1 MTDTSSP
8 TSLIEP
14 WSSEQK
20 AAHRDGIVTF
30 RHGLAD
36 TGLFTDESLARM
48 IDSHP
53 RAMLDVL
60 TMHRNPPPNER
71 WIAGDPGELTGTE
84 LVEAV
89 RRGSLWLSLRQGMNV
104 HAQPTLDRAMG
115 EFAGQSGAEVKSA
128 KASILISGPDMGIF
142 FHVDTAETMLW
153 HVRGHKTMLVYP
165 PTEAFCP
172 ESALEAIL
180 HKETLSDAPWRPEME
195 AHVRRVPLGP
205 GEAAHWE
212 LNAPHRVLNGPDLN
226 VSVSIE
232 YATPRSRVV
241 NGTYWFNGWLRRRL
255 GVNLSSRRT
264 PEALRPLWWAA
275 AKAAQRLAPPPAAN
289 VERAHERQFDVDL
302 SRPDAIRWRP
312 GHAPLAE
319 RLAA

>member
-1 MTDTSSP
+1 MTADR
-8 TSLIEP
+8 LVEP
-14 WSSEQK
+14 WTPAQR
-20 AAHRDGIVTF
+20 ADHREGIVTF
-30 RHGLAD
+30 RHGLPE

-48 IDSHP
+48 IDAHP

-60 TMHRNPPPNER
+60 TMRRDPPPNER
-71 WIAGDPGELTGTE
+71 WIAGDPGDLSGAD
-84 LVEAV
+84 LIEAV
-89 RRGSLWLSLRQGMNV
+89 RRGSLWISLRAGMNR
-104 HAQPTLDRAMG
+104 HAQPVLDQAMG
-115 EFAGQSGAEVKSA
+115 EFAAQSGADVLSA
-128 KASILISGPDMGIF
+128 KASILISGPGMGIF

-165 PTEAFCP
+165 PAEAFVP
-172 ESALEAIL
+172 EAALEAIL

-226 VSVSIE
+226 VSVSVE
-232 YATPRSRVV
+232 YATPRSRVL
-241 NGTYWFNGWLRRRL
+241 NGTYWFNGFLRRRL
-255 GVNLSSRRT
+255 GLKLSTRRT
-264 PEALRPLWWAA
+264 PAALRPVWWAA
-275 AKAAQRLAPPPAAN
+275 AKAAQRLFPQRRNA
-289 VERAHERQFDVDL
+289 EREHAREFDVDL

-312 GHAPLAE
+312 GVTPLAE

>member
-1 MTDTSSP
+1 MADAAPPSDTLVP
-8 TSLIEP
+8 AWTP
-14 WSSEQK
+14 EQK
-20 AAHRDGIVTF
+20 SAARDGIVTF
-30 RHGLAD
+30 RHGLAA
-36 TGLFTDESLARM
+36 TGLFTDESLARL
-48 IDSHP
+48 IDAQP
-53 RAMLDVL
+53 RDMLDVC
-60 TMHRNPPPNER
+60 TMRRDPPPNER
-71 WIAGDPGELTGTE
+71 WIAGDPGALSGAE

-89 RRGSLWLSLRQGMNV
+89 RRGSLWLSLRAGMNV
-104 HAQPTLDRAMG
+104 HAQPLLDRAM
-115 EFAGQSGAEVKSA
+115 AAYAAQSGDRVLSA
-128 KASILISGPDMGIF
+128 KASILVSGPRMGIF

-165 PTEAFCP
+165 PTDAFCP
-172 ESALEAIL
+172 EEALEAIL

-205 GEAAHWE
+205 GEAAKWE

-232 YATPRSRVV
+232 YATARSRVI
-241 NGTYWFNGWLRRRL
+241 NGVYWFNGFLRRRFGL
-255 GVNLSSRRT
+255 EVSSRGV
-264 PEALRPLWWAA
+264 PAVLRPVWWAA
-275 AKAAQRLAPPPAAN
+275 AKVSQRVLPRTADF
-289 VERAHERQFDVDL
+289 ERDHGREFDVDL

>member
-1 MTDTSSP
+1 MPAPLLQDWTP
-8 TSLIEP
+8 
-14 WSSEQK
+14 EQK
-20 AAHRDGIVTF
+20 RDLREGIVTF
-30 RHGLAD
+30 EHRLAD
-36 TGLFTDESLARM
+36 TGLFDDAALARL
-48 IDSHP
+48 IDAHP
-53 RAMLDVL
+53 RDMLDVC
-60 TMHRNPPPNER
+60 TMRRDPPPNEP
-71 WIAGDPGELTGTE
+71 WIAGDPGDLTGAE

-104 HAQPTLDRAMG
+104 HAQPVLDAMMRD
-115 EFAGQSGAEVKSA
+115 FAGQSGAEVLSA
-128 KASILISGPDMGIF
+128 KASILISGPRMGIF

-165 PTEAFCP
+165 PTEDFIP
-172 ESALEAIL
+172 EQALEAIL

-226 VSVSIE
+226 VSVSME

-241 NGTYWFNGWLRRRL
+241 NGTYWFNGFLRRRL
-255 GVNLSSRRT
+255 GLNLSSRAV
-264 PEALRPLWWAA
+264 PAALQPVWWAA
-275 AKAAQRLAPPPAAN
+275 AKVTQRLIPSKRN
-289 VERAHERQFDVDL
+289 VECAHVRQFDVDL
-302 SRPDAIRWRP
+302 SRPDAIRWRD
-312 GHAPLAE
+312 GYAPLEE